1 MKKLKFLTV
10 ALAALTIVSCSKE
23 SESTITDFGK
33 PSNIT
38 ISLVGQEMATRG
50 AGASGIADNT
60 INDFAVLVFNGTG
73 QLVASKAASSAEPM
87 TILSVPGSASD
98 VYVVANTGVT
108 DIATGIFSTVEDMT
122 SLKSV
127 TGDLKATDA
136 TSTQLNTNL
145 YMYGQGKLSAATPAG
160 DTRTVA
166 VTLAFSA
173 AKINVVV
180 TDARSGNEMY
190 DYTDTKVVVLQ
201 AGGKTSFF
209 GDNSTQSLFYTG
221 ATSGDY
227 LNPATATTFAPL
239 SEIAAT
245 DAKNDATGAYHFYV
259 FGNEIDAYSIAEKT
273 PTIIAVSSMKKLK
286 SGLGKAER
294 IYYPVHFS
302 TLESVTNA
310 SGTWGPVKAGT
321 HYTINIK
328 LSKDADGGVDPEVPV
343 VSSSVEVT
351 VTTASWNTVTADK
364 EF

>member
-50 AGASGIADNT
+50 AGASGAEDNT

-73 QLVASKAASSAEPM
+73 QLVASQAASNDKPM

-98 VYVVANTGVT
+98 VYVVANTGVK
-108 DIATGIFSTVEDMT
+108 DIATGIFSKVTDIA

-136 TSTQLNTNL
+136 ISTQLKTNL
-145 YMYGQGKLSAATPAG
+145 YMYGQGELSPSTPAG
-160 DTRTVA
+160 DERTVA
-166 VTLAFSA
+166 VMLAFSA

-209 GDNSTQSLFYTG
+209 GDNSPQSLFYTG

-239 SEIAAT
+239 AEIAAANK
-245 DAKNDATGAYHFYV
+245 DNDATGDYHFYV
-259 FGNEIDAYSIAEKT
+259 FGNEINAYDVAGKT
-273 PTIIAVSSMKKLK
+273 PTIIAVSSLRKLK
-286 SGLGKAER
+286 GGLGEPER

-302 TLESVTNA
+302 TLETVNTT

-328 LSKDADGGVDPEVPV
+328 LSKDADGSVDPEIPV
-343 VSSSVEVT
+343 VSSSVIVT
-351 VTTASWNTVTADK
+351 VTAATWKTVTADK